1 MLYNKDFIPCFNSFV
16 SLLWIYICWSVR
28 AYNVLEGSLKFN
40 CLLDVFLKALNGLL
54 IHMHSTHTHTH
65 THTHKRT
72 NTNTNEF
79 WKLISMISEETVRD
93 DCINYCNV
101 QLLKWFHLFCLFVTR
116 ASVAFRVIDW
126 FCWHTT
132 KLSLTKLVVFVIDWL
147 IRRFIISFYNPCD
160 SGLWKQPWLYKRS
173 I

>member
-1 MLYNKDFIPCFNSFV
+1 MEDLCTIHPSVKSLMFRDIISLTVIFKISPLVGLFGVFRNCSLSIKTIALYNKDFIPYFNSFV

-28 AYNVLEGSLKFN
+28 TYDVLEGSLKFN

-54 IHMHSTHTHTH
+54 IHMHSTHTHAHTR

-116 ASVAFRVIDW
+116 A
-126 FCWHTT
+126 
-132 KLSLTKLVVFVIDWL
+132 
-147 IRRFIISFYNPCD
+147 
-160 SGLWKQPWLYKRS
+160 
-173 I
+173 